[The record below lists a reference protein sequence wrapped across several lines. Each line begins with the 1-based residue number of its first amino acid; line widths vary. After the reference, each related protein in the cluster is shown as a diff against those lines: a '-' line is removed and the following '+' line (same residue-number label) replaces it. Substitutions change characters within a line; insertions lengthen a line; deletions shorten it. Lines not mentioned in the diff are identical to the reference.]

1 MSALRKIHRIGTF
14 DRRIVIQNYTASR
27 DVSGG
32 EILTWA
38 TWKAVSAQITYPT
51 TGATEMYMGLGQE
64 GLQQTAQRMIEFR
77 VRYIAGVNEKMRV
90 LYNNVVYDIIELAEE
105 GRRRFLLIKV
115 QYRD

>member
-1 MSALRKIHRIGTF
+1 M
-14 DRRIVIQNYTASR
+14 
-27 DVSGG
+27 
-32 EILTWA
+32 TWA